1 MLCGGIMANT
11 SRAEWAKRVEQWRD
25 SGLSVK
31 QFAAETGLKAST
43 LTYWKWKLRTAAS
56 DPGSTTSGEHHTVN
70 HDIRALKS
78 VAPKFVEMESV
89 RTAAPAPMELVID
102 GRLTLRV
109 PIGFDDETL
118 SRVLRVCGALR

>member
-1 MLCGGIMANT
+1 MASA
-11 SRAEWAKRVEQWRD
+11 SRAEWAKRVERWRD
-25 SGLSVK
+25 SGLTVK

-43 LTYWKWKLRTAAS
+43 LTYWKWKLRSSAS
-56 DPGSTTSGEHHTVN
+56 DADFITSGEHHTVN
-70 HDIRALKS
+70 HDDRTLKS

-89 RTAAPAPMELVID
+89 RTAAPAPVEIVID

-109 PIGFDDETL
+109 PIGFDEETL